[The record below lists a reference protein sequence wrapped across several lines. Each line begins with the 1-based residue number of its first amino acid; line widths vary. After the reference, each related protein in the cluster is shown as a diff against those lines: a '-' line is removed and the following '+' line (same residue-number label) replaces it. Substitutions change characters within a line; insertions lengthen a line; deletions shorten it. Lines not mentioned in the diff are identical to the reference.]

1 MNVAA
6 SLLIVL
12 CICTSGVLGQT
23 SSHPAYGPTS
33 LEPENHAVVVDRLLR
48 YHDSGEYDR
57 EIRDVVNDAR
67 DYLEARTKRASKDE
81 KLAAVFDIDE
91 TSLSNWDVL
100 SGCGFCSYPSQL
112 KLYPNAQGV
121 AIVPVLELFNYAKK
135 NGIAVFFI
143 TGRQNAQRDAT
154 IKNLT
159 DVGYAGWADLITQP
173 DGNKQPARVFK
184 SQERQEIENKGYR
197 IVLSIGDQ
205 ASDLA
210 GCCAERI
217 FKLPNPFYLV
227 N

>member
-1 MNVAA
+1 VRGTAR
-6 SLLIVL
+6 LLIV
-12 CICTSGVLGQT
+12 IWISTFTVLGQT
-23 SSHPAYGPTS
+23 SSHPTHCSTS
-33 LEPENHAVVVDRLLR
+33 LEPENHAVVVDRLVR

-57 EIRDVVNDAR
+57 EIRDVVDDAR
-67 DYLEARTKRASKDE
+67 DYLEARAKRTSKDE

-159 DVGYAGWADLITQP
+159 DVGYSGWTDLITQP

-184 SQERQEIENKGYR
+184 SQERQEVENKGYR
-197 IVLSIGDQ
+197 IVLNIGDQ